1 MRNKEERLAIDI
13 AIGEELKALREARKL
28 SLQSVAERVG
38 ITRQSVHAY
47 EQGRASISVQN
58 LIKICDIYGVKYFEL
73 LERVARYAYKE
84 TI

>member
-1 MRNKEERLAIDI
+1 MRNKEERLAIDVS
-13 AIGEELKALREARKL
+13 IGEELKALREARKM